1 MRQYLEPDD
10 IINSIKLL
18 LKHPFYSDKLILVV
32 EGKSDIRFFRS
43 LFNHENI
50 KIESIDGKK
59 QLITSM
65 QNFIE
70 SYRNKVLSI
79 CDADFDHIERMED
92 ERKLSDIYLTDFHD
106 SEVMMLKS
114 NSLNSFIDEFSQSD
128 KILYLKSNLLKK
140 SFNASKTLGL
150 LRYINFKNDM
160 KINFKKLNFSQ
171 FLNIDPLTIDININL
186 EILVDILIS
195 RSPKFTSS
203 KEELLN
209 QYNEYIK
216 NDYDDCQIN
225 CGHDLTNIIAY
236 IFRQKEISL
245 ETNMDINKVES
256 ALRLSYQK
264 DYFKE
269 TKLYKNINSRINI
282 KEKTE
287 TV

>member
-18 LKHPFYSDKLILVV
+18 LKHPFYADKLILVV
-32 EGKSDIRFFRS
+32 EGKSDIRLFRS
-43 LFNHENI
+43 LFNQENI

-65 QNFIE
+65 QKFIE

-79 CDADFDHIERMED
+79 CDADFDHIEGMED
-92 ERKLSDIYLTDFHD
+92 ERLLSDIYLTDFHD
-106 SEVMMLKS
+106 AEVMMLKS
-114 NSLNSFIDEFSQSD
+114 NSLHSFIDEYSQSD
-128 KILYLKSNLLKK
+128 KVLYLKNNLLMKA
-140 SFNASKTLGL
+140 FNSSKILGI

-171 FLNIDPLTIDININL
+171 FLSIDPLTVDLNINL
-186 EILVDILIS
+186 EILIDILIS
-195 RSPKFTSS
+195 RSPKFTSN
-203 KEELLN
+203 KEELFN
-209 QYNEYIK
+209 YYNSYIK
-216 NDYDDCQIN
+216 NEYDDYQIN

-256 ALRLSYQK
+256 ALRLSYQQ

-269 TKLYKNINSRINI
+269 TKLYKNINSRVNI
-282 KEKTE
+282 EE
-287 TV
+287 TNKIA

>member
-10 IINSIKLL
+10 IINSIKLS

-79 CDADFDHIERMED
+79 CDADFDHIEGMED

-128 KILYLKSNLLKK
+128 KILYLK
-140 SFNASKTLGL
+140 
-150 LRYINFKNDM
+150 
-160 KINFKKLNFSQ
+160 
-171 FLNIDPLTIDININL
+171 INL
-186 EILVDILIS
+186 
-195 RSPKFTSS
+195 K
-203 KEELLN
+203 
-209 QYNEYIK
+209 
-216 NDYDDCQIN
+216 
-225 CGHDLTNIIAY
+225 
-236 IFRQKEISL
+236 
-245 ETNMDINKVES
+245 
-256 ALRLSYQK
+256 
-264 DYFKE
+264 
-269 TKLYKNINSRINI
+269 
-282 KEKTE
+282 
-287 TV
+287 